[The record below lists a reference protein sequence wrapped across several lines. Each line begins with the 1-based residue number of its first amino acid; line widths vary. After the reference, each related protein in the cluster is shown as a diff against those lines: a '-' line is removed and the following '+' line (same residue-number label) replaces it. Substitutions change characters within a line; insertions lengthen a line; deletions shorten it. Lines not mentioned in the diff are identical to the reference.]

1 MRRTLVWGTAAL
13 AAVAM
18 ALGGDEAAGLSK
30 AAPGVK
36 YGVQSAAT
44 ASLRRST
51 PNGRTDI
58 IKAMGSTKWGD
69 IELQ

>member
-1 MRRTLVWGTAAL
+1 
-13 AAVAM
+13 M